1 MKFKSIFTIVA
12 SFLIATT
19 EFMSGSIVF
28 AEEKLNTTQMQEND
42 YGIVETLSPRFT
54 YIESAD
60 IGVYPSASG
69 VTYSMNIW
77 GISEVT
83 GVSGTMTLYK
93 QDTSG
98 NYDKKDSEYISLKGN
113 EFQYEGSFKSYG
125 PGNYKLEFSGTVHA
139 KSGSESVTFRNYNS
153 Y

>member
-1 MKFKSIFTIVA
+1 MKFKSVFIIAA

-28 AEEKLNTTQMQEND
+28 AEEKMETTQTCEDD
-42 YGIVETLSPRFT
+42 YGVFKTINPRFT
-54 YIESAD
+54 YIESVD

-77 GISEVT
+77 GIAEVT

-93 QDTSG
+93 QGTNG
-98 NYDKKDSEYISLKGN
+98 RYEKKESVDINLKG
-113 EFQYEGSFKSYG
+113 QDLCYEGSFKSYG
-125 PGNYKLEFSGTVHA
+125 SGDYKLEFSGTVHA

>member
-98 NYDKKDSEYISLKGN
+98 NYDKKLPVY
-113 EFQYEGSFKSYG
+113 FK
-125 PGNYKLEFSGTVHA
+125 
-139 KSGSESVTFRNYNS
+139 
-153 Y
+153 

>member
-1 MKFKSIFTIVA
+1 
-12 SFLIATT
+12 
-19 EFMSGSIVF
+19 
-28 AEEKLNTTQMQEND
+28 MQEND

-125 PGNYKLEFSGTVHA
+125 PGNYKLVFSGKVHA
-139 KSGSESVTFRNYNS
+139 ISVWESVTFRNYNS